1 MVWLSQHPAWGKA
14 RKVAVST
21 SSFGLESRVDCFD
34 GPKNGRKV
42 RFVVAY
48 DYESTFWHKR
58 RYIKVIRSKAEGIS
72 YHATRS
78 LHIRYGRGSTS
89 EFASELNCPTVS
101 LGVAT
106 NSLRN
111 SSLRPG
117 NVGKRRDKSRFQSTL
132 PTRGTN
138 GASSPLVPNVPS
150 DPSFSTLA

>member
-34 GPKNGRKV
+34 NPKNGRKV

-78 LHIRYGRGSTS
+78 LHIRFGSTACTG
-89 EFASELNCPTVS
+89 FASELIFP
-101 LGVAT
+101 
-106 NSLRN
+106 
-111 SSLRPG
+111 
-117 NVGKRRDKSRFQSTL
+117 
-132 PTRGTN
+132 
-138 GASSPLVPNVPS
+138 
-150 DPSFSTLA
+150 